1 MPDEPTVGELVRRF
15 AEIASRLD
23 RITDRL
29 ESEFVR
35 KEVYEAHL
43 TAMKAE
49 VTEARKDIEEIKG
62 QRSDDQKW
70 RRTAGLAVAVGAVG
84 WLLTII
90 GLVVA
95 VALKVT

>member
-35 KEVYEAHL
+35 KETYGAHRDA
-43 TAMKAE
+43 TKAE
-49 VTEARKDIEEIKG
+49 VAEARKDIEEIKS
-62 QRSDDQKW
+62 QRSDDAKW
-70 RRTAGLAVAVGAVG
+70 RRTAAITLAVAAVG

-90 GLVVA
+90 GLILA
-95 VALKVT
+95 VALR